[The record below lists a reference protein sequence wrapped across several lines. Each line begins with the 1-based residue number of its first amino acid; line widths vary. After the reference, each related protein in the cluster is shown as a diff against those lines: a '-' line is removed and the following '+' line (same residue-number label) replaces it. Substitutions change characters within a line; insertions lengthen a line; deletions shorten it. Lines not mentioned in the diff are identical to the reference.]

1 MIKSVSSKIQDSP
14 RCHQQ
19 NIRQT
24 FYLLIPNSKCSCF
37 PSLGSSTR
45 NNFHLFWV
53 THAVRM
59 LVKPRTRSSVIIVN
73 PPASFEQLDLLL
85 TDLSRNLGGTCHS
98 KIMSPGG
105 KTARQKWDFLGKGC
119 GFFCSRC
126 NSWRCWRYVLR
137 DVPGCKEVPWWILKD
152 EEVTR
157 SDSEVDFCASKVSAS
172 AIDQG
177 TFPLKT
183 SRQLSLTKVMEF
195 T

>member
-1 MIKSVSSKIQDSP
+1 
-14 RCHQQ
+14 
-19 NIRQT
+19 
-24 FYLLIPNSKCSCF
+24 
-37 PSLGSSTR
+37 
-45 NNFHLFWV
+45 
-53 THAVRM
+53 
-59 LVKPRTRSSVIIVN
+59 
-73 PPASFEQLDLLL
+73 
-85 TDLSRNLGGTCHS
+85 
-98 KIMSPGG
+98 
-105 KTARQKWDFLGKGC
+105 
-119 GFFCSRC
+119 
-126 NSWRCWRYVLR
+126 LR